1 MQRPRGWLLGWRD
14 LRDHSS
20 NLAHCLRSAQKL
32 PKKGQN
38 KMTTTTTDKWL
49 LALHEVARLIARD
62 VPTEDPLNDGECLD
76 DVWEY
81 LKRLGINPDNYRPTA
96 AAKEANQTTPPPDSS
111 SRLFIGVCDRCLQL
125 GTVYFISPNDSADT
139 LCLNCYA
146 AAKAAEAAPQTAT
159 PTPEADTKVSP
170 ASSVCTGGEW
180 AGYIVV
186 CDKDYDRW
194 AEGIF
199 PDEDS
204 AQTFA
209 DAYMAEEQHNG
220 EAYAFAVSMMSANRE
235 EWSR

>member
-62 VPTEDPLNDGECLD
+62 VPTQDPLNDGECLD

-146 AAKAAEAAPQTAT
+146 AATAAEAAPQTAT
-159 PTPEADTKVSP
+159 PTPEADTKVSQ
-170 ASSVCTGGEW
+170 ASSVCIGGDFGGWVVYCTDNSSEW
-180 AGYIVV
+180 V
-186 CDKDYDRW
+186 
-194 AEGIF
+194 EGLF
-199 PDEDS
+199 PDQDS
-204 AQTFA
+204 AQRFA
-209 DAYMAEEQHNG
+209 DVYKQEGDYTATPLLIMT
-220 EAYAFAVSMMSANRE
+220 ANRE
-235 EWSR
+235 GWSR